1 MHRSRRVTDCGAY
14 RSENVGLSNRNSD
27 ESSEHRKSKVSLAMV
42 FNQGLVGPKE
52 KPKGVADG
60 QLVNIPT
67 LGYFCNTLHNVVI
80 LADYRIS
87 VFDSRRKLRIK

>member
-1 MHRSRRVTDCGAY
+1 ML
-14 RSENVGLSNRNSD
+14 RSENVGLSNRNVR
-27 ESSEHRKSKVSLAMV
+27 ESRTHRKFKVSLAMV

-67 LGYFCNTLHNVVI
+67 LGYFSHTLHSTI
-80 LADYRIS
+80 LAADYGFH
-87 VFDSRRKLRIK
+87 VPGL